1 MYPLL
6 LSDKLSVTVNIF
18 YGFAGSAN
26 ELIRQL
32 ANNVFNR
39 K

>member
-1 MYPLL
+1 M
-6 LSDKLSVTVNIF
+6 F

-32 ANNVFNR
+32 ANSR
-39 K
+39 RRC